1 MLLGGR
7 KSFMS
12 APCDACSESVEDPLA
27 RTVRL
32 TVDRSGID
40 EQRLCPTCFAEWID
54 RYRREMQPEMS
65 ATIEDGDDEIIVD

>member
-1 MLLGGR
+1 
-7 KSFMS
+7 MS
-12 APCDACSESVEDPLA
+12 APCDVCGESIEDPLA

-54 RYRREMQPEMS
+54 RYREEMQPEA
-65 ATIEDGDDEIIVD
+65 ATVEDGDDEIIVD

>member
-1 MLLGGR
+1 
-7 KSFMS
+7 MS
-12 APCDACSESVEDPLA
+12 APCDACSESIEDPLA

-54 RYRREMQPEMS
+54 RYRQEMQPETS

>member
-1 MLLGGR
+1 
-7 KSFMS
+7 MS
-12 APCDACSESVEDPLA
+12 APCDACSESIEDPLA

-54 RYRREMQPEMS
+54 RYRQEMQPEAS
-65 ATIEDGDDEIIVD
+65 ATIEDDDEIIVD